1 MKISRFED
9 LEIWQQA
16 RELTRWVYKLTA
28 NGRFSRDYGL
38 KDQMRRASVS
48 IMANIAEG
56 FSRRGDK
63 EFTQFLFVAKSSAA
77 ELQSHAYVALDQDY
91 ITDTDFKGLY
101 ESLDHISRML
111 SNFIK
116 RLLRNPRDRRVT
128 QSTLST
134 QQTL

>member
-9 LEIWQQA
+9 LEVWQQA

-77 ELQSHAYVALDQDY
+77 ELQSHAYVALDQGY
-91 ITDTDFKGLY
+91 ITETDFKGLY